1 MKTIKAKP
9 LTDENFKSFGW
20 VMKKPNTPVE
30 IETHWLRY
38 WHETVDLSN
47 LEGMGMMGFM
57 QMKRVPI
64 ICEKLLILHNSIE
77 MYISLD
83 GKPSIAFVAPG
94 DPKDSN
100 KPDVEKLEAFILE
113 NGSSII
119 VNKGVW
125 HWSPFP
131 LTETADFALGLKNN
145 VIFRKGD
152 GFDVDSNE
160 ILYYD
165 LEEAVGIEL

>member
-9 LTDENFKSFGW
+9 LTDGNFKEFGW
-20 VMKKPNTPVE
+20 VMKKPEWPLD

-38 WHETVDLSN
+38 WHDTVDLSN

-77 MYISLD
+77 MYLSLD

-94 DPKDSN
+94 DPEN
-100 KPDVEKLEAFILE
+100 PGKPDVEKLEAFILE
-113 NGSSII
+113 NGAGII
-119 VNKGVW
+119 ANKGIW

-145 VIFRKGD
+145 IILRKGD
-152 GFDVDSNE
+152 GFDVNREE

-165 LEEAVGIEL
+165 LEDPVGIDL

>member
-1 MKTIKAKP
+1 MKTITAKP
-9 LTDENFKSFGW
+9 VTESNFQEFGQ
-20 VMKKPNTPVE
+20 VMKKPERPLD

-38 WHETVDLSN
+38 WHDTVDLSN
-47 LEGMGMMGFM
+47 LEGLGMMGFM

-77 MYISLD
+77 MYLSLD
-83 GKPSIAFVAPG
+83 GKPSIAFAAPG
-94 DPKDSN
+94 DSKNPG

-113 NGSSII
+113 NGAGII
-119 VNKGVW
+119 VNPDIW

-131 LTETADFALGLKNN
+131 LTEIADFALGLRNN
-145 VIFRKGD
+145 IILRKGD
-152 GFDVDSNE
+152 GFDVNSEE

-165 LEEAVGIEL
+165 LEEPVGIDL